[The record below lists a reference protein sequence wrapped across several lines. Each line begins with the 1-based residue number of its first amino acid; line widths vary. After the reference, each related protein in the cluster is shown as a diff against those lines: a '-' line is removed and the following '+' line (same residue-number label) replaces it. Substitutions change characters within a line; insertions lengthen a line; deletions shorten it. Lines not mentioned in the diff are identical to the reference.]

1 MDPAPRWRVH
11 AYAQQLGSVAGE
23 RVDPGALV
31 LEQRFSLTRD
41 LALRFDLSHQ
51 NEAGRSFDSVL
62 LSLHVYF

>member
-1 MDPAPRWRVH
+1 M
-11 AYAQQLGSVAGE
+11 AGE

-51 NEAGRSFDSVL
+51 NEAGRSFNSGS
-62 LSLHVYF
+62 LSLHLYF